1 MNAIQLG
8 DANIFLKGIVDQIY
22 RDPTTGNIIGFDNVA
37 TDGAIETSV
46 NLQEITGG
54 FGNPVVGVIPDS
66 TRMTGSYT
74 SAAFSLR
81 TRQLI
86 SGGNLHYNA
95 VSPVCET
102 VTANNN
108 QLIVSGNPVKHYAQP
123 ASDTTAW
130 CYVKPVGA
138 ATYMG
143 TNYGVNTS
151 TKVVNYTPID
161 GQQYEVFYFVMN
173 SSAQVLELPDMF
185 NPSVASISQ
194 KYGVYAKQNGAV
206 SHGTLQGYL
215 YVEIPRAILTG
226 NAGVSANQTQN
237 ATSDGSWMAL
247 SPDQNMM
254 VCDDCANSSKT
265 LAYYIYVPCGGATV
279 AVDSLV
285 VVGGGVSVA
294 EGQTVQIPVK
304 YLMPDGS
311 TQQPTYS
318 DMTYSIPTAGA
329 TVASVNANGQVTGIS
344 EGATE
349 VAITL
354 QKNDGS
360 TLTTNCNVT
369 VTAAQ

>member
-8 DANIFLKGIVDQIY
+8 DANIFLKGIVEQIY
-22 RDPTTGNIIGFDNVA
+22 YDPTTGNIIGYDNVA

-66 TRMTGSYT
+66 TRMTGTYT

-86 SGGNLHYNA
+86 SGGNLHYGG

-102 VTANNN
+102 VTATNGK
-108 QLIVSGNPVKHYAQP
+108 LVVSGTPTKHYAQP
-123 ASDTTAW
+123 AADTTAW

-138 ATYMG
+138 ATYLG
-143 TNYGVNTS
+143 TNYGINMS
-151 TKVVNYTPID
+151 TKEVAYTAIT
-161 GQQYEVFYFVMN
+161 GQQYEVFYFVEN

-185 NPSVASISQ
+185 NPSVATISQ

-215 YVEIPRAILTG
+215 YVVVPRAILTG
-226 NAGVSANQTQN
+226 NAGVSANQTTN

-254 VCDDCANSSKT
+254 VCADCTNSSKVF
-265 LAYYIYVPCGGATV
+265 AYYIYVPCGGNTV

-285 VVGGGVSVA
+285 VVGGGVSVK
-294 EGQTVQIPVK
+294 EGETVQIPVK
-304 YLMPDGS
+304 YLMPDGT
-311 TQQPTYS
+311 TQQPTYA
-318 DMTYSIPTAGA
+318 DMTYLIPTAETTIA
-329 TVASVNANGQVTGIS
+329 TVNASGQVTGVS
-344 EGATE
+344 EGNTE
-349 VAITL
+349 VTITL
-354 QKNDGS
+354 NRPNN
-360 TLTTNCNVT
+360 TPLTTNCNVT
-369 VTAAQ
+369 VTAQ